1 MSKAETGDEALYSN
15 PFREALSVKR
25 PLRGLWLM
33 LNSANAAE
41 GLGWSGFDWLLIDGE
56 HSPVSLGEAI
66 HHMRAIETTPAV
78 PLVRVAENNP
88 VLLKRYLDA
97 GARTIMV
104 PYVQSP
110 DAARAAVA
118 AIQYP
123 GAGIRGF
130 AGMHRASR
138 FGHMKEYV
146 HRASEG
152 LYLIVQV
159 ETGEAMDRLDE
170 IADVPG
176 VDAVFFGP
184 GDLSASLGRLGR
196 MDDPEVTEMIIAA
209 REKVAAT
216 GKDAGVLAPSPA
228 TARRYLDAGFDFV
241 SVGSD
246 CGLLFGGARALAAE
260 FPQEETR

>member
-1 MSKAETGDEALYSN
+1 MSIAETDDEALYRN
-15 PFREALSVKR
+15 PFRHALSVRR

-33 LNSANAAE
+33 LNSTNAAE
-41 GLGWSGFDWLLIDGE
+41 GLGWSGFDWLLVDGE
-56 HSPVSLGEAI
+56 HSPVSLGDAI
-66 HHMRAIETTPAV
+66 QHLRAIEATPAV
-78 PLVRVAENNP
+78 PIVRVAENDP

-104 PYVQSP
+104 PYVQSA
-110 DAARAAVA
+110 DAARAAVS

-123 GAGIRGF
+123 SAGIRGF

-138 FGHMKEYV
+138 FGHMKDYI
-146 HRASEG
+146 HRAAEG

-159 ETGEAMDRLDE
+159 ETGEAMKRLDE
-170 IADVPG
+170 IAAVPG

-196 MDDPEVTEMIIAA
+196 MDDPDVTQMIIAA
-209 REKVAAT
+209 REKVAAA

-228 TARRYLDAGFDFV
+228 LGRRYLDAGFDFV
-241 SVGSD
+241 SVASD
-246 CGLLFGGARALAAE
+246 CGLLFGSARALASE
-260 FPQEETR
+260 FPREGAS